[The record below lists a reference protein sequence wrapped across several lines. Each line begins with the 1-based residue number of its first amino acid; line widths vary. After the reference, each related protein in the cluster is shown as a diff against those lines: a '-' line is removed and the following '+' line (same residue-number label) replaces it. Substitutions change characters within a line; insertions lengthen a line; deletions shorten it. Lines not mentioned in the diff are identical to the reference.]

1 MILDEMNDP
10 TLGRRLA
17 VCKANPGTL
26 FIFAI
31 PGLIV
36 AFWLIAGV
44 KVALEAGTLSNSGSV
59 TVVCILVLLMVLC
72 FLPVLVR
79 ARDRAEFFERG
90 FRFNGRE
97 YMIADCRDITI
108 QHRGSAYIRLLDK
121 TVVTFQHQGR
131 RVRLATRTLRDFS
144 QQLRQCYS
152 SGV

>member
-1 MILDEMNDP
+1 MNDP

-59 TVVCILVLLMVLC
+59 TVVCILVLVMVLC

>member
-59 TVVCILVLLMVLC
+59 TVVCILVLVMVLC

>member
-1 MILDEMNDP
+1 MDEMNDP

-44 KVALEAGTLSNSGSV
+44 KVALEAGTLSNSGGV

-97 YMIADCRDITI
+97 YMIADCKDITI

-121 TVVTFQHQGR
+121 TVVTFQHQGKQ
-131 RVRLATRTLRDFS
+131 VRLATRTLRDFS

>member
-1 MILDEMNDP
+1 MYDP

-36 AFWLIAGV
+36 TFWLIAGV
-44 KVALEAGTLSNSGSV
+44 KVALEAGTISNSGSI
-59 TVVCILVLLMVLC
+59 TTVCILVLLMVLC

-97 YMIADCRDITI
+97 YMIADCKDITI

-121 TVVTFQHQGR
+121 TVVTFQHQGKQ
-131 RVRLATRTLRDFS
+131 VRLATRTLRDFS

>member
-1 MILDEMNDP
+1 MEEMYDPILGP
-10 TLGRRLA
+10 RLA
-17 VCKANPGTL
+17 VCRANPGTL

-31 PGLIV
+31 PGLVV

-44 KVALEAGTLSNSGSV
+44 KIGLDAGTLSTSGSI
-59 TVVCILVLLMVLC
+59 TMVCILALVTVLC
-72 FLPVLVR
+72 FVPVALR
-79 ARDRAEFFERG
+79 ARDRAEFFQKG

-97 YMIADCRDITI
+97 YLLADCEDITI

-121 TVVTFQHQGR
+121 TVVTFQYQGR

-144 QQLRQCYS
+144 QQLRRCYS

>member
-59 TVVCILVLLMVLC
+59 TVVCILVLVMFLC
-72 FLPVLVR
+72 FLQVLVR
-79 ARDRAEFFERG
+79 AMDRAEFFERG

-97 YMIADCRDITI
+97 YMIADCKDITI